1 MNTSAGLLLMHIG
14 DKNLHTHITQIHVVY
29 CIVHNLMQKITI
41 DNNKDVL
48 LPVTGHDDDDYNYCN
63 GN

>member
-1 MNTSAGLLLMHIG
+1 MHIR